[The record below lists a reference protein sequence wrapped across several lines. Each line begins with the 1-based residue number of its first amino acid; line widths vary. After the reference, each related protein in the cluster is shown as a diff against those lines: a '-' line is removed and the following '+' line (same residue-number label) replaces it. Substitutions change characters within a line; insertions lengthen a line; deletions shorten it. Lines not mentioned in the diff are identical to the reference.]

1 MNLRIQ
7 WLCHA
12 GDLAGALRLLGSD
25 GGVYVWSYCTI
36 VQLCGE
42 ERSLEASKRVHALIR
57 ASSAAATDGK
67 GSVLG
72 KRLLLVYLKCGDLG
86 EARTV
91 FDGMPPRLLMSVSG
105 LR

>member
-1 MNLRIQ
+1 VNLRVQ
-7 WLCHA
+7 CLCHA

-72 KRLLLVYLKCGDLG
+72 KRLVLVYLKCGDLG

-91 FDGMPPRLLMSVSG
+91 FDGMPHRLLMSVSG